1 MNEPTARSA
10 PRSAAGSPPVRIQIL
25 HVPDCPLLEGARS
38 LVSRCVAQ
46 SAADVIVE
54 EIEGPYLSPTLLV
67 NGTDTTGRPI
77 VATPSCRLDLPTEEQ
92 ILAALAQEHASTPT
106 LHHKDG
112 PEDQC
117 AWTPELPAFLRHDR
131 ARARAAPHSE
141 QAGRASPAVQAP
153 LPSDIQW
160 QPKPK
165 RMTERAAR

>member
-1 MNEPTARSA
+1 MAPRGDQPMNEPTARSA

-54 EIEGPYLSPTLLV
+54 EIEGPYPSPTLLV

-112 PEDQC
+112 PGDQW
-117 AWTPELPAFLRHDR
+117 A
-131 ARARAAPHSE
+131 
-141 QAGRASPAVQAP
+141 
-153 LPSDIQW
+153 
-160 QPKPK
+160 
-165 RMTERAAR
+165 